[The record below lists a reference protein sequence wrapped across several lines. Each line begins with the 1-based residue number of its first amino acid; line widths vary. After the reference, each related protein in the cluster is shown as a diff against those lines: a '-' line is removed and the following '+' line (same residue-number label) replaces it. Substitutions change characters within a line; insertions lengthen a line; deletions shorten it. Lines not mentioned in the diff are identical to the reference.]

1 MNVVAKPAAEL
12 VMKREIAAPRAQV
25 FAAWTDVAKAA
36 RWWAPRGFTTLAC
49 EMDVQPG
56 GLWRRR
62 MRAPDGRLITK
73 HGVYREVVAPERLV
87 FTYNTEGGGIDDP
100 ETVVTVTFAD
110 RGERTLLTL
119 HHTAFDTEVQ
129 ARDHEG
135 GWTGSL
141 ERLAAFVSRA

>member
-1 MNVVAKPAAEL
+1 MAEINLNAA
-12 VMKREIAAPRAQV
+12 VQGFIAAARA
-25 FAAWTDVAKAA
+25 
-36 RWWAPRGFTTLAC
+36 RMR
-49 EMDVQPG
+49 EQPG
-56 GLWRRR
+56 
-62 MRAPDGRLITK
+62 
-73 HGVYREVVAPERLV
+73 LV
-87 FTYNTEGGGIDDP
+87 DQPSNLLEAMIAAADREGGGIDDP